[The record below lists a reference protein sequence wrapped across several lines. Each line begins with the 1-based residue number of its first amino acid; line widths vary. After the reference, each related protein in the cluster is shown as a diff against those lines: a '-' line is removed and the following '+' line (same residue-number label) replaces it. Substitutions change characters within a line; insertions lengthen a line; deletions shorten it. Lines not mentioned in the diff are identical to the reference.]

1 VSLFVVSPEIE
12 DRGEVEVANWGNTKL
27 ALKTK
32 NKHLHGKSRDYFT
45 LMIDYKTI

>member
-12 DRGEVEVANWGNTKL
+12 DRGEVEVANWGKL
-27 ALKTK
+27 ALKIK
-32 NKHLHGKSRDYFT
+32 NKHLRGKSRDYFT